1 MKHFVT
7 DNTVMNY
14 DPNYVTKLG
23 TAHSH
28 HRPQPFGIRLEDR
41 LAHLYIIGQTGT
53 GKSTLLYNLAMQDAK
68 AGIGFCLVDPH
79 GDLASNL
86 SQNLGIEH
94 LYWQVADP
102 KSPYGYNP
110 LTRVSAAYRPLVA
123 SGLIETLKKQWP
135 DAWGARME
143 HLLRYAILALLE
155 TPQSDIKDIVRL
167 YVDKDFRRSVLQHV
181 QDPQVLAFWTEEFP
195 RMNYQNAA
203 DGVAPIANKLGA
215 FLANPVV
222 RKAICEP
229 ETPLRFRQIMDQG
242 QSLIVSLAK
251 GQLGIDTANVIGGL
265 IVSSIMNAAF
275 SRHNQ
280 PEGERRLFMLYV
292 DEFHSFTTS
301 AFAGMLS
308 EMRKY
313 GLGITLA
320 HQHIVQTDKQVFE
333 AVMGNV
339 GSLMV
344 FRVGAQDAPTFAR
357 QLHTI
362 EVRDLINLP
371 NHRAFVQLMVSGQK
385 ARVFSAD
392 TWPAIIGR
400 KEVSASL
407 YVAQV
412 P

>member
-1 MKHFVT
+1 
-7 DNTVMNY
+7 MNY
-14 DPNYVTKLG
+14 DPNHVTKLG

-79 GDLASNL
+79 GDLASDL
-86 SQNLGIEH
+86 SQHLGTEH

-102 KSPYGYNP
+102 QSPYGYNP

-155 TPQSDIKDIVRL
+155 TPQADIKDIVRL

-222 RKAICEP
+222 RKAVCEP

-251 GQLGIDTANVIGGL
+251 GQLGTDTANVLGGL

-280 PEGERRLFMLYV
+280 PEDQRRPFMLYV

-320 HQHIVQTDKQVFE
+320 HQHIVQTDKEVFG

-339 GSLMV
+339 GSLVV

-357 QLHTI
+357 QLDTI
-362 EVRDLINLP
+362 AVRDLINQP
-371 NHRAFVQLMVSGQK
+371 NHRTFVQLMVSGQK
-385 ARVFSAD
+385 VRVFSAD

-407 YVAQV
+407 PDAQV
-412 P
+412 S

>member
-1 MKHFVT
+1 MISNPDHVT
-7 DNTVMNY
+7 T
-14 DPNYVTKLG
+14 LG
-23 TAHSH
+23 MTLSH
-28 HRPQPFGIRLEDR
+28 HRPQSFGIRLEDR
-41 LAHLYIIGQTGT
+41 LAHLYIVGQTGT

-79 GDLASNL
+79 GGLAGEL
-86 SQNLGIEH
+86 SQNLDTEH
-94 LYWQVADP
+94 LYWQAADP
-102 KSPYGYNP
+102 NSPYGYNP
-110 LTRVSAAYRPLVA
+110 MTRVSAAHRPLVA

-155 TPQSDIKDIVRL
+155 TPQADIQDIVRL
-167 YVDKDFRRSVLQHV
+167 YVEKDFRQTVLQHV
-181 QDPQVLAFWTEEFP
+181 QDPQVLAFWIEEFP

-222 RKAICEP
+222 RKALCEP
-229 ETPLRFRQIMDQG
+229 KTPLRFRQIMDDG

-251 GQLGIDTANVIGGL
+251 GQLGTDTANVLGGL

-275 SRHNQ
+275 SRHNL
-280 PEGERRLFMLYV
+280 PEQNRRPFMLYV

-320 HQHIVQTDKQVFE
+320 HQHIVQTDSDVFE
-333 AVMGNV
+333 AVLGNV

-357 QLHTI
+357 QLDTI
-362 EVRDLINLP
+362 EIRDLINQP
-371 NHRAFVQLMVSGQK
+371 NHRAYTQMMVSGQK
-385 ARVFSAD
+385 TRVFSAD
-392 TWPAIIGR
+392 TLPGNIGR
-400 KEVSASL
+400 EEVSTSFCD
-407 YVAQV
+407 V
-412 P
+412 